1 MLQKNLN
8 LYLENSV
15 KGFLCIEMERAALKI
30 FADDWSC
37 YGKDRMA
44 EDTVV
49 EVMRRKYGMKKE
61 TEIKVR
67 REGKEVRV

>member
-1 MLQKNLN
+1 MLQNNLN
-8 LYLENSV
+8 LYLGSSV
-15 KGFLCIEMERAALKI
+15 KGFLCIEMERDALGN
-30 FADDWSC
+30 FADDCSC

-44 EDTVV
+44 EDTIV
-49 EVMRRKYGMKKE
+49 ELRRKYGRKKE